1 LPDGAM
7 GGVTCS
13 IVTGISPRAL
23 AVFRSHT
30 HYSLLH
36 CQGFQTRK
44 TVSLFSRI
52 KRILTQ
58 MEGKGCSRQKLDI
71 TKGDQHLDAQ
81 ILHKLGLGFQIPAN
95 SAAAKGAATVPA
107 VTPAPNVR
115 RPMPPPS
122 PFRNEFSSHSVDLEN
137 RDRVSEAQI
146 VSNCTMLDYTNCPA

>member
-1 LPDGAM
+1 
-7 GGVTCS
+7 
-13 IVTGISPRAL
+13 
-23 AVFRSHT
+23 
-30 HYSLLH
+30 
-36 CQGFQTRK
+36 
-44 TVSLFSRI
+44 
-52 KRILTQ
+52 
-58 MEGKGCSRQKLDI
+58 MERKGCSRQKLDI